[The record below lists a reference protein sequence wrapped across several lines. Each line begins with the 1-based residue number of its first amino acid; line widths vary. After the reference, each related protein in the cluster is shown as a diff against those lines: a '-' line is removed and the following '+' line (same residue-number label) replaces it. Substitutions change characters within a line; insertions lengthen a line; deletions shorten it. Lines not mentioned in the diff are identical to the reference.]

1 MKNKSYLVSTRRLFF
16 SLLLFILLVLMGVGI
31 LFSQIKP
38 GNQVSRIWADI
49 SISFISL
56 ILFIP
61 GLFFLIMLILVAF
74 FVSRVNQT
82 LPVWFEFVQN
92 KVAITSTFFISFS
105 NALRKPFILFESIIN
120 GFPFLLKRK

>member
-1 MKNKSYLVSTRRLFF
+1 
-16 SLLLFILLVLMGVGI
+16 MGVGI

-38 GNQVSRIWADI
+38 GNQVSRIWTDI
-49 SISFISL
+49 SIIFISL

-61 GLFFLIMLILVAF
+61 GLFFLILLIFVAY

-82 LPVWFEFVQN
+82 LPVWFEYVQN
-92 KVAITSTFFISFS
+92 KVAITSTFLTSFS

-120 GFPFLLKRK
+120 GISSLLLKRK